1 VTPPT
6 PIVESKK
13 QLRREMTDRLKAVS
27 DEQRSAWSSAVMHW
41 LTLSDAWIGHGGA
54 VALFAGS
61 KMERTE
67 PDLLS
72 LLPWL
77 VSRDIRP
84 VLFAIEPEGV
94 MIPYLVLDEED
105 LTIGAFG
112 TFEPKR
118 HPDKRVAMTEVGTV
132 LVPARAFSLSD
143 GCRLGRGKG
152 YYDRV
157 FALPSSVR
165 KIGVGFSMQFMESVP
180 TEDHDSRV
188 DALVSEQ
195 GWTSVGPN
203 RTTSAGITADTEDDT
218 SAQLTAFLRQLFV

>member
-1 VTPPT
+1 
-6 PIVESKK
+6 
-13 QLRREMTDRLKAVS
+13 MTERLKAVS
-27 DEQRSAWSSAVMHW
+27 DEQRSAWSSAVMRW
-41 LTLSDAWIGHGGA
+41 LTLSEAWIGHGGA

-61 KMERTE
+61 KTERTE

-72 LLPWL
+72 LVPWL
-77 VSRDIRP
+77 VSREIRP
-84 VLFAIEPEGV
+84 VFFAIEPEGI
-94 MIPYLVLDEED
+94 MAPYLVLGEED
-105 LTIGAFG
+105 LVVGAFG

-157 FALPSSVR
+157 FALPGSVR
-165 KIGVGFSMQFMESVP
+165 KIGVGFSMQFVERVP

-195 GWTSVGPN
+195 GWTGIGPN
-203 RTTSAGITADTEDDT
+203 RLTSSGVVGDTEDDT
-218 SAQLTAFLRQLFV
+218 AAQLTAFLRQLFT